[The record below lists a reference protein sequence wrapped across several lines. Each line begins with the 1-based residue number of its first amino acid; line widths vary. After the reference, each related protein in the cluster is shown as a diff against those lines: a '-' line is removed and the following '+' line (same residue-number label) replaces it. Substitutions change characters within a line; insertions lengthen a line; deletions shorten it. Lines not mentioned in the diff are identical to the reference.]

1 MWEIPKK
8 EMLKNFFF
16 LILIILYKL
25 IKVEKYKIKKWYK
38 NKKNNLVNKNKVTK
52 LSYKLLIII

>member
-52 LSYKLLIII
+52 LLYKLLIII